1 MSAFFLASFVAGLA
15 LGVYA
20 MLRGVE
26 RPPRGV
32 RGEPVDQFGR
42 AIAEA
47 RRSLKAPTLG
57 ACLTLVGATGYL
69 LTRYTALGPGAR
81 LALALLAGV
90 VGIVGAIVL
99 IAKWV
104 VPAAQHDIVDERY
117 LLQGHPARVSAPIR
131 GAADGEI
138 TYDIG
143 GTQYAAKARSIDD
156 VPVAVGTDVI
166 IERVEDGVAYV
177 EPWVQVEQRI

>member
-1 MSAFFLASFVAGLA
+1 MPAFFLASFIAGLA

-20 MLRGVE
+20 MLRGIE
-26 RPPRGV
+26 RPPHGLRT
-32 RGEPVDQFGR
+32 ESVDHFGR

-57 ACLTLVGATGYL
+57 ACTTAFGATGYL
-69 LTRYTALGPGAR
+69 LTRYTTLGAGVR
-81 LALALLAGV
+81 LALALLAGAA
-90 VGIVGAIVL
+90 GIAGAILL
-99 IAKWV
+99 IAKWI
-104 VPAAQHDIVDERY
+104 VPAAKHDVVDERF
-117 LLQGHPARVSAPIR
+117 LLQGHPARVSAAIR
-131 GAADGEI
+131 DATDGEI

-143 GTQYAAKARSIDD
+143 GMQYAAKARSIDD
-156 VPVAVGTDVI
+156 VPVALGTDVI